1 MTLKEIAEKAKSDSI
16 NLITAQYDFKMA
28 GIGLMAQAAQDE
40 YYDSHPDA
48 GYCEGVMVYD
58 HVVLTETYK
67 AESEFTKL
75 CKVLL
80 YQYDE
85 LIAALELNS

>member
-1 MTLKEIAEKAKSDSI
+1 MTLKEIAEKAKSDSL

-28 GIGLMAQAAQDE
+28 GVQLMAQAAQDE
-40 YYDSHPDA
+40 YDSNPDA

-58 HVVLTETYK
+58 HVALTETYE
-67 AESEFTKL
+67 AEAEFTKL

-85 LIAALELNS
+85 LIAALELNP

>member
-1 MTLKEIAEKAKSDSI
+1 MTLKEIAEKAKQDSL
-16 NLITAQYDFKMA
+16 NLITAQYDFRMA
-28 GIGLMAQAAQDE
+28 GIELMAQAAQDE
-40 YYDSHPDA
+40 YFDSHPNA

-67 AESEFTKL
+67 ANSEFTNL
-75 CKVLL
+75 CKALL

-85 LIAALELNS
+85 LIAAIELNS